1 MNFKYSK
8 EAFERIRRNYDQFGE
23 AEWERLDKTPKDKV
37 QFFIHN
43 HYLHQYIKSGDK
55 VLEIGPGPGRFTIEL
70 AKLGAKIYEIDISEV
85 QLKLNE
91 EKLKS
96 FGFEDSV
103 IWRKIMDVA
112 DLSELSDNEFDAV
125 VCYGGPISY
134 VFDKAPHAI
143 SELIRVTKSKGYI
156 FISVMSLLG
165 TCQFFLEPVL
175 RIATEHGPELIDDL
189 IKYGNVVGKLVGP
202 ESPNHI
208 CHMFTWSELKDV
220 LDQFNCEIVEA
231 SAANYLSNTREDVLE
246 RFFADPV
253 LWKKFLHWE
262 LELCKQVGAID
273 AGTHMLT
280 VIKKL

>member
-23 AEWERLDKTPKDKV
+23 AEWERLDKTPRDKV

-70 AKLGAKIYEIDISEV
+70 AKLGTKIYEIDISEV

-103 IWRKIMDVA
+103 IWRKTMDVA

-175 RIATEHGPELIDDL
+175 RIATEHGPEHIDDL
-189 IKYGNVVGKLVGP
+189 IKYGNVVGKLV
-202 ESPNHI
+202 
-208 CHMFTWSELKDV
+208 
-220 LDQFNCEIVEA
+220 
-231 SAANYLSNTREDVLE
+231 
-246 RFFADPV
+246 
-253 LWKKFLHWE
+253 
-262 LELCKQVGAID
+262 
-273 AGTHMLT
+273 
-280 VIKKL
+280 